1 MIPIPSRSLLTFH
14 HAAVFCD
21 FELRVGECRFELPS
35 AGWFDLYSRTRDYL
49 LIVREHEKGT
59 YDNTRK
65 MRAIKAEVKASLKTP
80 TIYINRTEYRRFGFD
95 LDGDVASVFEVVKEE
110 NHDTDN

>member
-110 NHDTDN
+110 NHGTDN